1 MEGKVEMTRADAR
14 RAREIISREEAVEHA
29 KEDLKAAYDAAES
42 VGFTKK
48 ALRAAIKIH
57 RLNADKRQKHDAGQ
71 LDLELYL
78 ATIEGRRAAE

>member
-1 MEGKVEMTRADAR
+1 MTSNSDLTR

-48 ALRAAIKIH
+48 ALKAAIKIH
-57 RLNADKRQKHDAGQ
+57 RMDADKRAKFDSAQ
-71 LDLELYL
+71 LDLEMYL
-78 ATIEGRRAAE
+78 AEIEGRAREAAQ